1 MKKLKSKNYQRIVF
15 VCGMKLTIVHGKKT
29 KEASMRMTTMGVT
42 MSMDVV
48 DHGRELGMGATVFLE

>member
-1 MKKLKSKNYQRIVF
+1 M
-15 VCGMKLTIVHGKKT
+15 IVHGKKT
-29 KEASMRMTTMGVT
+29 KEAKTRTMKMGVM

>member
-1 MKKLKSKNYQRIVF
+1 MDRFCVQDEINDYPW
-15 VCGMKLTIVHGKKT
+15 
-29 KEASMRMTTMGVT
+29 KENKRGAHEDMMMGVM

>member
-1 MKKLKSKNYQRIVF
+1 M
-15 VCGMKLTIVHGKKT
+15 IVHGKKT

-42 MSMDVV
+42 LSMDVV

>member
-1 MKKLKSKNYQRIVF
+1 VRDEINY
-15 VCGMKLTIVHGKKT
+15 CPWKET
-29 KEASMRMTTMGVT
+29 KEASMRTTTMGVM

>member
-1 MKKLKSKNYQRIVF
+1 MKKLKSKNYQWIIF

-29 KEASMRMTTMGVT
+29 KEASMRMSTMGVT

-48 DHGRELGMGATVFLE
+48 DHGRELRMGATVFLK